1 MDSLTEMKSRNPVVL
16 VTGGARGIGFACCQS
31 FFNAGFDIAVTD
43 LDGEVAQ
50 VSALELDPT
59 GKRTI
64 AVELNVAST
73 QSVTVAFAKVGEHFG
88 GMDVLV
94 NNAGNFRQAP
104 SATYTDEDWEYVT
117 GVHLD
122 GTFRCSRAAYPFL
135 KESAQGAIVSI
146 SSIMARI
153 GLPKR
158 LSYVVSK
165 SGIEA
170 LTRVLAVEWA
180 LDGIRVNAVAP
191 GFTHTRSYD
200 DLLGKG
206 LTSNEKLLDAIPI
219 KRLADPMEIANVV
232 QFLASTTAS
241 YITGQTIIVDGGAS
255 IDIRI

>member
-1 MDSLTEMKSRNPVVL
+1 MTSSNPVVL

-31 FFNAGFDIAVTD
+31 FYNAGFDVAVTD
-43 LDGEVAQ
+43 MDADVAQ
-50 VSALELDPT
+50 ASALELDPA
-59 GKRTI
+59 GKRTF
-64 AVELNVAST
+64 AVELNVAKT
-73 QSVTVAFAKVGEHFG
+73 ESVNGAFAKVGEHFG
-88 GMDVLV
+88 RIDVLV

-122 GTFRCSRAAYPFL
+122 GAFRCSRAAYPFL
-135 KESAQGAIVSI
+135 KKSPQGAIVSI

-158 LSYVVSK
+158 LSYAVSK

-191 GFTHTRSYD
+191 GFTHTRSHD
-200 DLLGKG
+200 ELLGKG
-206 LTSNEKLLDAIPI
+206 LTTNEKLLDAIPI
-219 KRLADPMEIANVV
+219 KRLADPMEIGNVV
-232 QFLASTTAS
+232 HFLASPTAS
-241 YITGQTIIVDGGAS
+241 YITGQTLIVDGGAS